1 MTKKDK
7 EQPVWRAALKGII
20 LPIFIALAV
29 PASMVLFSKEPHDF
43 YQYRAALGIAIGL
56 IGLLMVLYWDIK
68 SFFKPK
74 DTDHD

>member
-1 MTKKDK
+1 MTKRDK

-29 PASMVLFSKEPHDF
+29 PASMVLFSNFH
-43 YQYRAALGIAIGL
+43 QYRAALGVAIGL
-56 IGLLMVLYWDIK
+56 IALLIVLYWDIK

-74 DTDHD
+74 DTEQD

>member
-1 MTKKDK
+1 MTKRDK

-29 PASMVLFSKEPHDF
+29 PASMVFFSEEPHDF
-43 YQYRAALGIAIGL
+43 YQYKAALGVAIGL
-56 IGLLMVLYWDIK
+56 IALLIFLYWDIK

-74 DTDHD
+74 DTEQD